1 LFCRRMCVEAYLEQL
16 NETIDRLPNLIS
28 V

>member
-1 LFCRRMCVEAYLEQL
+1 LFCRRMCVEAYLEQF
-16 NETIDRLPNLIS
+16 NETIDRLPNLVS